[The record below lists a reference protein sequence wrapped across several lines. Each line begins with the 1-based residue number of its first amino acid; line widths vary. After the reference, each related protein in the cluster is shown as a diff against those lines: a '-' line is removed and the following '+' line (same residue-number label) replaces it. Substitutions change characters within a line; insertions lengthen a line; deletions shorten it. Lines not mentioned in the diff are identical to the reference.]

1 MTVLFNWVL
10 IMDIQKKLIK
20 LFVIGDL
27 LEGIAKGAV
36 YSTINNTCINI
47 NFRIASEI
55 VLLVYL
61 ALVKYWMYST
71 LLSYLGD
78 IGKWHK

>member
-1 MTVLFNWVL
+1 MG
-10 IMDIQKKLIK
+10 IQKKLIK

-27 LEGIAKGAV
+27 LEGIAEGAM
-36 YSTINNTCINI
+36 YCTINNTCIDI
-47 NFRIASEI
+47 NFRVASEI
-55 VLLVYL
+55 VLLVYQ

-71 LLSYLGD
+71 LLSYLGA

>member
-1 MTVLFNWVL
+1 MGTYYGHSKE
-10 IMDIQKKLIK
+10 IDKA
-20 LFVIGDL
+20 FVIGDS
-27 LEGIAKGAV
+27 LEGIAKGAM
-36 YSTINNTCINI
+36 YCTINNTCIDI
-47 NFRIASEI
+47 NFRAASEI

-61 ALVKYWMYST
+61 VLVKYWMYST

>member
-1 MTVLFNWVL
+1 MGA
-10 IMDIQKKLIK
+10 IMDVQKKLIK

-27 LEGIAKGAV
+27 LEGVAKGAM
-36 YSTINNTCINI
+36 YCTINNTCIDI
-47 NFRIASEI
+47 NFRAASEI

-61 ALVKYWMYST
+61 VLVKYWMYST
-71 LLSYLGD
+71 LLSYFGD

>member
-1 MTVLFNWVL
+1 
-10 IMDIQKKLIK
+10 MDIQKKLIK

-27 LEGIAKGAV
+27 LEGIAKGAM
-36 YSTINNTCINI
+36 YCTINNTCIDI
-47 NFRIASEI
+47 NFRAASEI

-61 ALVKYWMYST
+61 VLVKYWMYST

>member
-1 MTVLFNWVL
+1 
-10 IMDIQKKLIK
+10 MDIQKKLIK

-27 LEGIAKGAV
+27 LEGVAKGAM
-36 YSTINNTCINI
+36 YCTINNTCIDI
-47 NFRIASEI
+47 NFRSASEI

-61 ALVKYWMYST
+61 VLVKYWMYST

-78 IGKWHK
+78 IGKWRK

>member
-1 MTVLFNWVL
+1 
-10 IMDIQKKLIK
+10 MDIQKKLIK

-27 LEGIAKGAV
+27 LEGVAKGAM
-36 YSTINNTCINI
+36 YCTINNTCIDI
-47 NFRIASEI
+47 NFRVASEI
-55 VLLVYL
+55 VLLVYQ

>member
-1 MTVLFNWVL
+1 
-10 IMDIQKKLIK
+10 MDIQKKLIK

-36 YSTINNTCINI
+36 YCTTNNTCINI

-78 IGKWHK
+78 IGK

>member
-1 MTVLFNWVL
+1 MN
-10 IMDIQKKLIK
+10 IQKKLIK

-27 LEGIAKGAV
+27 LEGITKGAM
-36 YSTINNTCINI
+36 YSTINNTCIDI
-47 NFRIASEI
+47 NFRVASEI
-55 VLLVYL
+55 ILLVYL

-78 IGKWHK
+78 IGK

>member
-1 MTVLFNWVL
+1 
-10 IMDIQKKLIK
+10 MDVQKKLIK

-27 LEGIAKGAV
+27 LEGVAKGAM
-36 YSTINNTCINI
+36 YCTINNTCIDI
-47 NFRIASEI
+47 NFRLASEI

-61 ALVKYWMYST
+61 VLVKYWMYST

-78 IGKWHK
+78 VGKWHK

>member
-1 MTVLFNWVL
+1 
-10 IMDIQKKLIK
+10 MDIQKKLIK

-27 LEGIAKGAV
+27 LEGIAEGTM
-36 YSTINNTCINI
+36 YCTINNTCIDI
-47 NFRIASEI
+47 NFRVASEI
-55 VLLVYL
+55 VLLVYQ

>member
-1 MTVLFNWVL
+1 
-10 IMDIQKKLIK
+10 MDIQKKLIK

>member
-1 MTVLFNWVL
+1 MMN
-10 IMDIQKKLIK
+10 IQKKLIK
-20 LFVIGDL
+20 LFVTGDL

-36 YSTINNTCINI
+36 YCTVNNMYINI

-55 VLLVYL
+55 ILLIYL

-71 LLSYLGD
+71 LLRYLGD
-78 IGKWHK
+78 IGKWHR

>member
-1 MTVLFNWVL
+1 
-10 IMDIQKKLIK
+10 MDIQKKLIK

-27 LEGIAKGAV
+27 LEGIVKGAV

-47 NFRIASEI
+47 NFKIASEI

-71 LLSYLGD
+71 LLSYLGV
-78 IGKWHK
+78 

>member
-1 MTVLFNWVL
+1 
-10 IMDIQKKLIK
+10 MDIQKKLIK

-36 YSTINNTCINI
+36 YCTINNTCIDI
-47 NFRIASEI
+47 NFRAASEI

>member
-1 MTVLFNWVL
+1 
-10 IMDIQKKLIK
+10 MDIQKKLIK

-27 LEGIAKGAV
+27 LEGIAKGAM
-36 YSTINNTCINI
+36 YCAINNTCIDI
-47 NFRIASEI
+47 NFRVASEI

-71 LLSYLGD
+71 LLNYLGV
-78 IGKWHK
+78 